1 MRQALLISI
10 WQSSAIHLL
19 ASSPLKLC
27 QVGSSRRTCFGFLQ
41 KYLIG
46 FKLRLWLGYSRIFT
60 ALCRSHYCCVLRV
73 IVLLEGK
80 PSAHQRFWMLWT
92 GSSLT
97 LSQYFGALSFSSIL
111 MSASVPAA
119 EKQPHSTRLLPAHF
133 TFGMVLCM
141 WWAVPAFLQTWC
153 FKWRFIRPD
162 NIIYLSL
169 RVL

>member
-27 QVGSSRRTCFGFLQ
+27 QVGSSRWTCLGFLQ

-46 FKLRLWLGYSRIFT
+46 FKLRLWLGHSRTCT
-60 ALCRSHYCCVLRV
+60 ALCRSHSCCVFRV

-92 GSSLT
+92 GFSLT

-111 MSASVPAA
+111 MSPSVPAA
-119 EKQPHSTRLLPAHF
+119 EKQPHSTRSTLYFWDGTLHVMSRA
-133 TFGMVLCM
+133 
-141 WWAVPAFLQTWC
+141 AFLQTWC
-153 FKWRFIRPD
+153 LELRFIRPD

-169 RVL
+169 GVL